1 MVPCKRVIFA
11 ATCFSGLLLSLA
23 ACAGK
28 RPQPPSDPIA
38 ETLQEIEAYRG
49 EGGFRSLDH
58 AFSDDP
64 VYQALG
70 DRPTTAAVQFSGPI
84 CRINLSDVLL
94 TTLKNNRSIRIED
107 YNRSIAEDGI
117 EAAKGIY
124 DLLISASYE
133 YSKSETQDPRRVNP
147 DSPRNS
153 LSTSKQRQY
162 TLGLSL
168 QQLVPTGGVLSFFAS
183 QLHRKSEGFT
193 SSLFEDV
200 NPYDSLAFGVSFV
213 QPLLRGFGPYIT
225 NAPIRIAGLQEK
237 IARENFRNQVIAQ
250 LVNSLNLYWE
260 LVFAIDNYEVNR
272 LSLERARELLRITII
287 KRDTGV
293 EPPSVVLQAEAEVAR
308 REAQAIDARRLIA
321 DVSDSLK
328 RSMNITE
335 GSEKWRYNLVPVD
348 RPLVTPVSLNDEAV
362 FAEALQFRPDYR
374 GALLT
379 TEIAEIDRRVKKN
392 ARLPQLNAQGTY
404 QITGLDSST
413 HQAFDNVETADFEG
427 YRAGLEFSYP
437 LQNRQARAAYRQSGS
452 RLEQARET
460 ITNLEDI
467 IRLEVQTTLR
477 ALETNLKLTKAF
489 EASIEAEK
497 AKLESQKKR
506 YDVGLATIF
515 EVLEFQEDLA
525 VAERNYIRT
534 VIDYNKAMIELQRV
548 KASFLQDY
556 RVEFLDEPVARRGD
570 AAAET
575 GAAGK

>member
-1 MVPCKRVIFA
+1 MVPYTRLIPA
-11 ATCFSGLLLSLA
+11 ATRFPGLALGVSARVKARLQRLLPAFVLIGAFSLT

-38 ETLQEIEAYRG
+38 ETLQEIETYRG
-49 EGGFRSLDH
+49 EGGARSLDH
-58 AFSDDP
+58 ALSDDP
-64 VYQALG
+64 AYLALG

-94 TTLKNNRSIRIED
+94 TTLKNNRAIRIED

-153 LSTSKQRQY
+153 LSITKQRQY
-162 TLGLSL
+162 TLDLSL
-168 QQLVPTGGVLSFFAS
+168 QQLAPTGGILSLFAS
-183 QLHRKSEGFT
+183 QFHKKGEGFT

-200 NPYDSLAFGVSFV
+200 NPYDSLTFGASFI

-250 LVNSLNLYWE
+250 LVNSVNLYWE
-260 LVFAIDNYEVNR
+260 LVFSIDNYEVNR
-272 LSLERARELLRITII
+272 LSLERARELLRITVI

-308 REAQAIDARRLIA
+308 REAQVIDARRLIA

-374 GALLT
+374 GALL
-379 TEIAEIDRRVKKN
+379 N
-392 ARLPQLNAQGTY
+392 
-404 QITGLDSST
+404 
-413 HQAFDNVETADFEG
+413 
-427 YRAGLEFSYP
+427 
-437 LQNRQARAAYRQSGS
+437 
-452 RLEQARET
+452 
-460 ITNLEDI
+460 
-467 IRLEVQTTLR
+467 
-477 ALETNLKLTKAF
+477 
-489 EASIEAEK
+489 
-497 AKLESQKKR
+497 
-506 YDVGLATIF
+506 
-515 EVLEFQEDLA
+515 
-525 VAERNYIRT
+525 
-534 VIDYNKAMIELQRV
+534 
-548 KASFLQDY
+548 
-556 RVEFLDEPVARRGD
+556 
-570 AAAET
+570 
-575 GAAGK
+575 